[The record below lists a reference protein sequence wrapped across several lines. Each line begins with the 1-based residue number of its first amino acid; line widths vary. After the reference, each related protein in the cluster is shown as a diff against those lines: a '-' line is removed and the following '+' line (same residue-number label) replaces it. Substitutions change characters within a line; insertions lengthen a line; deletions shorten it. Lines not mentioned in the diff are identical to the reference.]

1 MHDQIYSNFLLLVFV
16 NFDRST
22 ISRFLPQQTWT
33 TMEKIDILDIAMV
46 ARMPV
51 PKMVKN
57 GLNSPFLIWG
67 QF

>member
-1 MHDQIYSNFLLLVFV
+1 MNDEERIYITTLGDAFL
-16 NFDRST
+16 
-22 ISRFLPQQTWT
+22 
-33 TMEKIDILDIAMV
+33 

-57 GLNSPFLIWG
+57 GFDSSFVIWG